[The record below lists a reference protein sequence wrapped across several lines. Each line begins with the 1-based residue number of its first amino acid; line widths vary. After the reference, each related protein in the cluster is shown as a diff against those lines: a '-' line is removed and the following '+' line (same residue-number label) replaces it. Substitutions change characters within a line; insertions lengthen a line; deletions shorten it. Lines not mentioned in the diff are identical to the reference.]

1 MFKSRSVESRQA
13 LDNQSE
19 KRDTDF
25 PSMRST
31 IIGPRMQSDQAA
43 VVDQVAAVV
52 QRYTLVSKLGSGGF
66 AEVWKGYDN
75 TLKREVAIKIPH
87 DKYCNDPGM
96 LKNIQAEAEKLASLN
111 HPGIVSIYD
120 ICNQDGKLII
130 VSELKTGGT
139 LAERMRLANDRFGF
153 DEVVDWVASLAE
165 SLHVAHRNGL
175 IHRDIKPGNILFD
188 GHGQPSIT
196 DFGLACTEQDQ
207 LFESKAIIGTIS
219 YMSPEQAQGNN
230 KLLNPQTDIYSLGVI
245 LYELLTG
252 RLPFVSA
259 FILDYQDQVV
269 NRPPRPPRTI
279 EDSIPAELEKICLK
293 CLEKAPAD
301 RYTTAKDL
309 AKALRGSLDSG
320 NKNKNKNRHLV
331 LLAVPFIVLAGFAAM
346 LLNAAKAPEEQNNLA
361 ALPLLSSEAINESEP
376 NISSTKLSK
385 EIVKLAYQKPVV
397 TLTPLVWPQD
407 YGVSDFSVFKGNSAV
422 RFNAKG
428 AGLMGFNA
436 PQSKIQSFDVIVNRQ
451 YELFGTGVFFN
462 HYINNEKQRGYF
474 DTVQLKMFGE
484 KPNMKLHLYRKGYTY
499 NLKQPDFSNYV
510 DTETSNRV
518 SLETPDRSHV
528 RLRIILEGTKLR
540 EVYVDG
546 KLYSKICDA
555 KIDSEKNLEK
565 ETSNIPYEVD
575 CGLFAFNSVGT
586 FSNLRINDQD
596 VLVSKE

>member
-1 MFKSRSVESRQA
+1 MVNNGKVESRQA
-13 LDNQSE
+13 VEKQSM
-19 KRDTDF
+19 KGDTDF
-25 PSMRST
+25 PSLRST
-31 IIGPRMQSDQAA
+31 IIGP
-43 VVDQVAAVV
+43 QVQFDVAEETGEVLH
-52 QRYTLVSKLGSGGF
+52 RYTLISKLGSGGF

-75 TLKREVAIKIPH
+75 TLKREVAVKIPR

-96 LKNIQAEAEKLASLN
+96 LKNIQAEAEILARLN

-139 LAERMRLANDRFGF
+139 LAERMRLTKERFSIE
-153 DEVVDWVASLAE
+153 EVVDWVASLAE
-165 SLHVAHRNGL
+165 SLHVAHRKGL

-188 GHGQPSIT
+188 GHGQPAIT

-207 LFESKAIIGTIS
+207 LFESKAIVGTIS

-230 KLLNPQTDIYSLGVI
+230 KLLNPQTDIYSLGVV

-279 EDSIPAELEKICLK
+279 EDSIPAELEQICLK
-293 CLEKAPAD
+293 CLEKSPAD

-309 AKALRGSLDSG
+309 AKALRGSLTPGD
-320 NKNKNKNRHLV
+320 KNKKGKLV
-331 LLAVPFIVLAGFAAM
+331 LLAAPLIAFVAFAAT
-346 LLNAAKAPEEQNNLA
+346 LFNTAKSPEDQTVHA
-361 ALPLLSSEAINESEP
+361 TMPLPSSQTINENEP
-376 NISSTKLSK
+376 NISPAKLNK
-385 EIVKLAYQKPVV
+385 EIVKLAHAKPVV
-397 TLTPLVWPQD
+397 TLTPIVWPQD
-407 YGVSDFSVFKGNSAV
+407 FGVSDFSLIKGNSVV
-422 RFNAKG
+422 RFNSKG
-428 AGLMGFNA
+428 AGLMAFDA
-436 PQSKIQSFDVIVNRQ
+436 PQSKIQSFEVIVNRQ

-462 HYINNEKQRGYF
+462 HYINHEKQRGYF

-499 NLKQPDFSNYV
+499 NLQRSDFSNYV
-510 DTETSNRV
+510 NTKTSNKV
-518 SLETPDRSHV
+518 NLKTPDRAHV
-528 RLRIILEGTKLR
+528 RLRIVLEGTKLR
-540 EVYVDG
+540 EVYLDG

-555 KIDSEKNLEK
+555 KTDSEKKTEE

-586 FSNLRINDQD
+586 FSNLRINEQE

>member
-1 MFKSRSVESRQA
+1 
-13 LDNQSE
+13 
-19 KRDTDF
+19 
-25 PSMRST
+25 
-31 IIGPRMQSDQAA
+31 
-43 VVDQVAAVV
+43 
-52 QRYTLVSKLGSGGF
+52 
-66 AEVWKGYDN
+66 
-75 TLKREVAIKIPH
+75 
-87 DKYCNDPGM
+87 
-96 LKNIQAEAEKLASLN
+96 
-111 HPGIVSIYD
+111 
-120 ICNQDGKLII
+120 
-130 VSELKTGGT
+130 
-139 LAERMRLANDRFGF
+139 
-153 DEVVDWVASLAE
+153 
-165 SLHVAHRNGL
+165 
-175 IHRDIKPGNILFD
+175 
-188 GHGQPSIT
+188 
-196 DFGLACTEQDQ
+196 
-207 LFESKAIIGTIS
+207 
-219 YMSPEQAQGNN
+219 MSPEQAQGNN

-279 EDSIPAELEKICLK
+279 EDSIPAELEQICLK

-301 RYTTAKDL
+301 RYTTARDL
-309 AKALRGSLDSG
+309 AKALRSSLVSG
-320 NKNKNKNRHLV
+320 DKKNNRHLV
-331 LLAVPFIVLAGFAAM
+331 LLAVPFIALAAFAAM
-346 LLNAAKAPEEQNNLA
+346 LFNTAKAPEEQRDHA
-361 ALPLLSSEAINESEP
+361 TTPLLSSQAINESEP
-376 NISSTKLSK
+376 NISSTKLSN
-385 EIVKLAYQKPVV
+385 EIVKLAHAKPVV

-407 YGVSDFSVFKGNSAV
+407 YGDSDFSLFKGNSAI
-422 RFNAKG
+422 RFNVKG

-451 YELFGTGVFFN
+451 YELFGTGGFFN

-499 NLKQPDFSNYV
+499 NLKRPDFSNYI

-555 KIDSEKNLEK
+555 RIDSEKNLEK